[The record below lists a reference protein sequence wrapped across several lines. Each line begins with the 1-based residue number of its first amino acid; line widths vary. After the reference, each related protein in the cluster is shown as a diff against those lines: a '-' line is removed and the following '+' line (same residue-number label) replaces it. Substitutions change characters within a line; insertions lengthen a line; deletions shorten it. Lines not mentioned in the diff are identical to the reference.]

1 MRGRVAPQL
10 LGAGIA
16 LGIGWRLLQETVP
29 GRLDWALAFGFLLL
43 VLVVLHGRGLL
54 HLPDSDRIVLGVP
67 AILLLGALIWR
78 DSEMLF
84 LVNLMALAGLVA
96 FARPVRVGI
105 RAQLLESGV
114 GDLLMRLFH
123 AMRGAATGAWPL
135 LGAVRGPDSA
145 RTPGTRW
152 AAGLGVLAISPV
164 LLLFSLLLGS
174 ADPVFGQLLG
184 NLVDPEAVIQRVVPV
199 LVYSWFGAGL
209 LWALT
214 RAPSARDVVPAGGR
228 VGSPMITGALAPIAL
243 LFLTFL
249 LVQSRYLFGGR
260 AVVMGTADL
269 SFSDYARRGFFEL
282 VAISA
287 MMLPILLL
295 ADWAASQHVE
305 QDRGRFR
312 RLALCLLVL
321 LGGMLGSAVLR
332 MSIYTDEYGLTELR
346 LFTTVFMTWLAFVF
360 AWFAATV
367 LRGRRDR
374 FTAGALGSALV
385 TLLLLNAAG
394 PDEVIVRMNAWR
406 AGKGRPFDA
415 AYLASLG
422 AGAVPAALAVLPA
435 LPANERCDGA
445 SRLFERWDDAASGSR
460 NVWTIERWRAT
471 GPMLDLLAQE
481 AKTAC
486 RGVRI
491 WT

>member
-1 MRGRVAPQL
+1 
-10 LGAGIA
+10 
-16 LGIGWRLLQETVP
+16 
-29 GRLDWALAFGFLLL
+29 
-43 VLVVLHGRGLL
+43 
-54 HLPDSDRIVLGVP
+54 
-67 AILLLGALIWR
+67 
-78 DSEMLF
+78 
-84 LVNLMALAGLVA
+84 
-96 FARPVRVGI
+96 
-105 RAQLLESGV
+105 
-114 GDLLMRLFH
+114 
-123 AMRGAATGAWPL
+123 
-135 LGAVRGPDSA
+135 
-145 RTPGTRW
+145 
-152 AAGLGVLAISPV
+152 
-164 LLLFSLLLGS
+164 
-174 ADPVFGQLLG
+174 
-184 NLVDPEAVIQRVVPV
+184 
-199 LVYSWFGAGL
+199 
-209 LWALT
+209 
-214 RAPSARDVVPAGGR
+214 
-228 VGSPMITGALAPIAL
+228 
-243 LFLTFL
+243 
-249 LVQSRYLFGGR
+249 
-260 AVVMGTADL
+260 
-269 SFSDYARRGFFEL
+269 
-282 VAISA
+282 
-287 MMLPILLL
+287 
-295 ADWAASQHVE
+295 
-305 QDRGRFR
+305 
-312 RLALCLLVL
+312 
-321 LGGMLGSAVLR
+321 

-406 AGKGRPFDA
+406 SGKGRPFDA